1 MLHTMDTADNP
12 NPRKVSRRWLPAY
25 PSRTDSAFCF
35 FCFTNTPPFKVSY
48 R

>member
-1 MLHTMDTADNP
+1 MLHTMGTADSP
-12 NPRKVSRRWLPAY
+12 SPKTVSRLPAY
-25 PSRTDSAFCF
+25 PSRTVSAFFF